1 MKYHI
6 ISVLILTLYAC
17 IDTHDKSQNVLS
29 NFKFPTNYSQKQVVS
44 NEFPSK
50 ENAHPNAK
58 RLMNEDFYWSPIDES
73 APFGS
78 DDGADTY
85 NGFATWRQRNKTEK
99 PMVFFIAQ
107 INSWGYPTFDFN
119 ETSFDKLE
127 PYLRQTELGSRFM
140 SGIDAAIVSIA
151 FGQLYLEGT
160 IDDDF
165 KELAKT
171 TILRQLIPEMLNFWD
186 DTYKH
191 TRESQL
197 KVMLEDLKQ
206 VS

>member
-44 NEFPSK
+44 NEFPSR

-107 INSWGYPTFDFN
+107 IDSWGYPTFDFN

-127 PYLRQTELGSRFM
+127 PYLSHKNPSFITSKN
-140 SGIDAAIVSIA
+140 SGKIPITITTHSSNIYKKKY
-151 FGQLYLEGT
+151 FQKYFNIEGN
-160 IDDDF
+160 IF
-165 KELAKT
+165 FSLWFYIYIKYRSL
-171 TILRQLIPEMLNFWD
+171 FF
-186 DTYKH
+186 
-191 TRESQL
+191 S
-197 KVMLEDLKQ
+197 V
-206 VS
+206 